1 MNRGLLFGAFVVV
14 DALSA
19 VVGAAL
25 QGTGG
30 PGGAQGGVPPAPSA
44 AAIQAEK
51 IRDNLYILRGGGKI
65 YRVGDVDLPQ
75 AGSTAAFITSRG
87 VVLVD
92 TKLPGWGQPIID
104 KLKEITD
111 KPVTTIINTHS
122 HMDHVGGNVEFPATV
137 EVVSHENAAT
147 LMQEMRPVSG
157 GPAQPNV
164 FKEHGGRG
172 LPTRTFKD
180 RMTLGTGD
188 ERIELYYFGRAH
200 TSGDAWVVFP
210 ALRVLHSGD
219 AFAGKAVP
227 PLDVNNGASG
237 VEYPETIARAV
248 ATLTNIDTVI
258 TGHYQTTLTMAD
270 LKTYGEFTREF
281 VQAVQAA
288 KKAGRTIDDFVAAWK
303 LPQRFVKEGYT
314 DFSQLRSLR
323 PDVDVIWNETKD

>member
-1 MNRGLLFGAFVVV
+1 MKRGLVFGAFVIV

-30 PGGAQGGVPPAPSA
+30 GGAQGSVPPAPSA
-44 AAIQAEK
+44 SAIHAEK

-75 AGSTAAFITSRG
+75 AGTAVAFITSRG

-104 KLKEITD
+104 KLKDLTD

-137 EVVSHENAAT
+137 EVVSQENAAA
-147 LMQEMRPVSG
+147 LMKEMRPVSG
-157 GPAQPNV
+157 GPVQPNI
-164 FKEHGGRG
+164 FKEHDGRG
-172 LPTRTFKD
+172 LPARTFKD

-188 ERIELYYFGRAH
+188 ERIDLYYFGRAH

-210 ALRVLHSGD
+210 SLRVLHSGD
-219 AFAGKAVP
+219 AFAGKSVP

-248 ATLTNIDTVI
+248 ATLKDIDTVI

-288 KKAGRTIDDFVAAWK
+288 KRAGRTVDDFVAAWK
-303 LPQRFVKEGYT
+303 LPERFVKEGYV
-314 DFSQLRSLR
+314 DFSHLRSIR
-323 PDVDVIWNETKD
+323 PDVEVIWNETKD